1 MFTRDVRFE
10 GFTTGDWIRL
20 AELFRPPPR
29 AGREVERESAPDD
42 SRREGG
48 VIAVTTGERLRK
60 LLSTRHGRLSVR
72 EEPWPASL
80 EALTERHGAR
90 WGLLLQT
97 GALEDLMDRFGERL
111 RPEQDFLQ
119 QALLF
124 VAVLRELEVEGML
137 TAWPWRLSQWP
148 VPHERLLLRTLDSLC
163 PSGKAIVLGVFDRG
177 KLGTCLVARRR
188 GTGFDYLLGP
198 DDLRRDM
205 GLLSG
210 DWTRDYRHLVRAVE
224 ERVAPLS
231 FGCFGEHET
240 FRDLTERGGPGAW
253 AEAVASREI
262 ILSPLVPVMAIPL
275 GVDLGRAALIAAQN
289 IAARISA
296 RYWPAPE
303 AADEP
308 ASEQLERLPVFDRDV
323 RRLLGFDPLAVL
335 RKLLSRDARDA

>member
-10 GFTTGDWIRL
+10 GFTTGDWVRL
-20 AELFRPPPR
+20 AELFRRPR
-29 AGREVERESAPDD
+29 SIEREPATPDTGAGE
-42 SRREGG
+42 RREGG

-60 LLSTRHGRLSVR
+60 LLSTRHGRLAVR
-72 EEPWPASL
+72 DVPWPSSL
-80 EALTERHGAR
+80 ETLAERHGAR
-90 WGLLLQT
+90 WGLELQT

-124 VAVLRELEVEGML
+124 VAVLRELENEGML

-148 VPHERLLLRTLDSLC
+148 VPHERLLLRGLDAVC
-163 PSGKAIVLGVFDRG
+163 PSGKAIVLGVFEHG
-177 KLGTCLVARRR
+177 ELMTSLAARRR

-198 DDLRRDM
+198 DELRRDM

-210 DWTRDYRHLVRAVE
+210 DWTRDYRHLVHAVE
-224 ERVAPLS
+224 ARVAPLS

-240 FRDLTERGGPGAW
+240 FRYLTDEGGPGAW

-262 ILSPLVPVMAIPL
+262 ILSPLVPAMAIPL

-296 RYWPAPE
+296 RYWP
-303 AADEP
+303 EP
-308 ASEQLERLPVFDRDV
+308 ASDEAASEPLERLPIFDRDV